1 MLRLKKKALEEA
13 VSHSRKPIMSS
24 VAAGARYICT
34 CRKQHISQALSGG
47 ANGGK
52 VDLDDGMDFGLKLIR
67 LSEQGKT

>member
-1 MLRLKKKALEEA
+1 
-13 VSHSRKPIMSS
+13 MSS
-24 VAAGARYICT
+24 VSAGARYICT

-47 ANGGK
+47 ANCGK